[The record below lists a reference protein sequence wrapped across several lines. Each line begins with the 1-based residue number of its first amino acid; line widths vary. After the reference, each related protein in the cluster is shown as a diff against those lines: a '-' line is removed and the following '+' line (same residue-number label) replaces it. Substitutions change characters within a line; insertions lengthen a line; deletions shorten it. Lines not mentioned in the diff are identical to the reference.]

1 MEILFFWLL
10 FAVVVGV
17 IASSRGRSG
26 FGWFFLS
33 VFLSPLLTVILVL
46 ALGHVKVDPIAEG
59 THVKCPA
66 CAEPVRKEAI
76 KCKHCGA
83 DIASMVQENKAQ
95 ERRAA
100 QATYNG
106 ARQLGRAVSTS
117 RGMAYTAM
125 IVAALVGI
133 VYGILKVSV

>member
-1 MEILFFWLL
+1 MEIFLFWLV
-10 FAVVVGV
+10 FSIIVAV

-26 FGWFFLS
+26 FGWFLLS
-33 VFLSPLLTVILVL
+33 IFLSPLLTAILVL
-46 ALGHVKVDPIAEG
+46 ALGHVRTDPISEG

-76 KCKHCGA
+76 KCRHCGT
-83 DIASMVQENKAQ
+83 DLSSMVQAVKAQ
-95 ERRAA
+95 ERQDAA
-100 QATYNG
+100 ATYNS

-125 IVAALVGI
+125 IVAAFVGI
-133 VYGILKVSV
+133 VYGILKISV

>member
-1 MEILFFWLL
+1 MEIFLFWLV
-10 FAVVVGV
+10 FSIIVAV
-17 IASSRGRSG
+17 IASNRGRSG
-26 FGWFFLS
+26 FGWFLLS
-33 VFLSPLLTVILVL
+33 IFLSPLLTAILVL
-46 ALGHVKVDPIAEG
+46 ALGHVKTDPIAEG

-76 KCKHCGA
+76 KCKHCGT
-83 DIASMVQENKAQ
+83 DLASMVQAAQVQ
-95 ERRAA
+95 ERRDA

-125 IVAALVGI
+125 IVVAFFGI
-133 VYGILKVSV
+133 VYAILKVSV